1 MSTGNYVQIMIDSL
15 TKKEVLLKQI
25 AEYNEEQKVIITA
38 VEFDDKAFQS
48 NIDKKGELV
57 EEILKLDDGF
67 NAVFMRVKDEVQAHK
82 EELSSE
88 IAVMQQLVKRVT
100 DLGVRIQAQELRNKE
115 LVEKCFSAMRKNLS
129 NARAV
134 TSKANAYYKNANNIH
149 DYDAHFLDQKK

>member
-38 VEFDDKAFQS
+38 VEFDDEAFHRNVDS
-48 NIDKKGELV
+48 KGELV

-67 NAVFMRVKDEVQAHK
+67 NAVFSRVKDEVQAHK

-129 NARAV
+129 NAKTA
-134 TSKANAYYKNANNIH
+134 TSKVNAYYKNANNIN
-149 DYDAHFLDQKK
+149 DYDTYFLDQKK

>member
-1 MSTGNYVQIMIDSL
+1 MQ
-15 TKKEVLLKQI
+15 Q
-25 AEYNEEQKVIITA
+25 QKVIITA

-115 LVEKCFSAMRKNLS
+115 LVEECFSAMRKDLS
-129 NARAV
+129 NARTV

-149 DYDAHFLDQKK
+149 DYEAHFLDQKK

>member
-115 LVEKCFSAMRKNLS
+115 LVEECFSAMRKDLS
-129 NARAV
+129 NARTV

-149 DYDAHFLDQKK
+149 DYEAHFLDQKK

>member
-1 MSTGNYVQIMIDSL
+1 MSTENYVQIMIDSL

-67 NAVFMRVKDEVQAHK
+67 NVVFMRVKDEVQAHK
-82 EELSSE
+82 QELSSE
-88 IAVMQQLVKRVT
+88 IALMQQLVKRVT

-115 LVEKCFSAMRKNLS
+115 LVEKCFSAMRKDLS
-129 NARAV
+129 NARTV

-149 DYDAHFLDQKK
+149 DYDSHFLDQKK